1 VAGGAYVA
9 LSGLRARMA
18 QLDRLAA
25 DIANVGTAGYK
36 AERAGTV
43 AAPRPDFG
51 GVLDSAIDV
60 ASGAARLDFRSGALD
75 ATGRDLDVAIEG
87 RGFFVVQSPAGLRY
101 TRNGHFERR
110 GDGLL
115 VTADGLP
122 VLGTTG
128 PITLGKGTVSVE
140 ADGTLRLDGTV
151 AGRLLVVDVADYG
164 TLSREEA
171 GRFRAAKPT
180 AATPLTAPLL
190 RGGALEQSNV
200 ALPERMVQL
209 TETARAFE
217 ALQRG
222 IGVMLNDLDGRAI
235 SELGKR

>member
-1 VAGGAYVA
+1 
-9 LSGLRARMA
+9 MA

-36 AERAGTV
+36 AERAGTL

-51 GVLDSAIDV
+51 AALDSAVDV
-60 ASGAARLDFRSGALD
+60 ADGAPRVDFRGGALE

-110 GDGLL
+110 SNGQL

-122 VLGTTG
+122 VLGPKG
-128 PITLGKGTVSVE
+128 PITLGPGAVTVE
-140 ADGTLRLDGTV
+140 ADGTIRVDGHV
-151 AGRLLVVDVADYG
+151 AGQFQVVDLANYD

-171 GRFRAAKPT
+171 GRFRPASPVT
-180 AATPLTAPLL
+180 VTPLTAPVV
-190 RGGALEQSNV
+190 RGGVLEQSNV
-200 ALPERMVQL
+200 ALPERMVEL
-209 TETARAFE
+209 TATARAFE

-235 SELGKR
+235 SEFGKR

>member
-1 VAGGAYVA
+1 MAGGAYVA

-36 AERAGTV
+36 AERAGSL

-51 GVLDSAIDV
+51 ATLDSAVDV
-60 ASGAARLDFRSGALD
+60 ATGAPRLDFRHGALET
-75 ATGRDLDVAIEG
+75 TGRDLDLAIEG
-87 RGFFVVQSPAGLRY
+87 RGFFVVESPSGPRY

-110 GDGLL
+110 GDGAL
-115 VTADGLP
+115 VTADGLR

-128 PITLGKGTVSVE
+128 PITLGPGAVTVES
-140 ADGTLRLDGTV
+140 DGTMRVDGHA
-151 AGRLLVVDVADYG
+151 AGRLLVVDAADY
-164 TLSREEA
+164 LSLAREEA
-171 GRFRAAKPT
+171 GRFRAGT
-180 AATPLTAPLL
+180 GAAMSPVPAALV
-190 RGGALEQSNV
+190 RGGSLEQSNV

-222 IGVMLNDLDGRAI
+222 IGVLLNDLDGRAI